1 MIGKI
6 LFIRRDNIGDLVCT
20 TPAMSAARKAYP
32 NAKIGILVNTY
43 NAAAIAGNPDIDEV
57 YVYEK
62 AKHSPE
68 KSKLT
73 VWMSNANVL
82 RRIRREKYDV
92 AIGCGSFSP
101 RLACYTHMTRAR
113 IRIGYTKKGVDA
125 SRWYTVPLLEPDGNL
140 HEVERTM
147 NLLSPLGVTGEA
159 PKMRVF
165 PSQHEMLYFK
175 SLADAAGGIG
185 KPCLAMHISSRRP
198 ENRWPLDH
206 FISLGGKWAERY
218 GTRIMLLWS
227 PGSEKNVYHPGDDEK
242 AGAIVNALGQDVLA
256 CRTSHLSELIAV
268 LSMAD
273 IVVCGD
279 GGAMHM
285 AAGLGKPIV
294 TMWGSTNQD
303 RWRPFGINHI
313 ILQEKSRRAE
323 DISVVAVFAALD
335 RLLYNRSCL

>member
-1 MIGKI
+1 MTGKI

-20 TPAMSAARKAYP
+20 TPAIAATRKAFP
-32 NAKIGILVNTY
+32 DARISILVNTY
-43 NAAAIAGNPDIDEV
+43 NADAVSNNPDIDET

-62 AKHSPE
+62 AKHAPDKNRLS
-68 KSKLT
+68 
-73 VWMSNANVL
+73 VWLSNMKVL
-82 RRIRREKYDV
+82 GKIRKEHYDI

-101 RLACYTHMTRAR
+101 RLARYTHMTRAR

-165 PSQHEMLYFK
+165 PSQHEMLHFT
-175 SLADAAGGIG
+175 SLADAAGGLG

-206 FISLGGKWAERY
+206 FISLGRKWAECY

-303 RWRPFGINHI
+303 RWRPFGIDHI
-313 ILQEKSRRAE
+313 ILQGKSRRAE
-323 DISVVAVFAALD
+323 DISVEAVSAALD
-335 RLLYNRSCL
+335 SLLYNRSCL